1 MYFFSFPSTAFSPPP
16 PRRHNEGGERR
27 LFPSPRPH
35 IQRRKNYLPLFHALI
50 NTSIFPTPF
59 SDHDSV
65 AHSPAARHPPVPE
78 VVGVAAVEVGPAHV
92 VPAVVVVGR
101 DADLGGAA
109 GEGPSLA
116 ATESELKMSFCCAL
130 NMYLLESFGA
140 VSAGPAGHVV
150 GLAAG
155 AVEAL
160 GRGVPVNLANKYSTN
175 IAEKRQIT
183 IVSFTLVRLACPP
196 SGRRCLPG
204 KGFLARCSCFR
215 SHCRESI

>member
-1 MYFFSFPSTAFSPPP
+1 MYFFSFPPTAFSPLP
-16 PRRHNEGGERR
+16 PRRHNEGGKDAYFR
-27 LFPSPRPH
+27 LHVLTPKEEKTIS
-35 IQRRKNYLPLFHALI
+35 PLFHALI

-116 ATESELKMSFCCAL
+116 ATESELKKSFLLRFNHKCIYL
-130 NMYLLESFGA
+130 NP
-140 VSAGPAGHVV
+140 SAQSPRVLQGM
-150 GLAAG
+150 
-155 AVEAL
+155 
-160 GRGVPVNLANKYSTN
+160 
-175 IAEKRQIT
+175 
-183 IVSFTLVRLACPP
+183 
-196 SGRRCLPG
+196 
-204 KGFLARCSCFR
+204 
-215 SHCRESI
+215 